1 MRPPVRGIRAPR
13 RPPSPART
21 RRQGVAAL
29 GALVLASCASAPLA
43 RPTVPAAIDA
53 PTNVVP
59 ALRWFARGT
68 QNYTCTA
75 KTEGGAEWKLTAPEA
90 ILYESAEPNA
100 AQVGTH
106 GAGPS
111 WTANDGSR
119 FVGDAAR
126 AKRAASPDAGSIPWL
141 LVPRKDDGAATGTL
155 GGLEFVQRVDT
166 AGGQPPASGC
176 EAATLGAQTKV
187 PYSATYIFYRAS

>member
-1 MRPPVRGIRAPR
+1 MRPARAGL
-13 RPPSPART
+13 
-21 RRQGVAAL
+21 QGMAAV
-29 GALVLASCASAPLA
+29 GALILAGCASAPLA

-59 ALRWFARGT
+59 AFRWFARGT

-75 KTEGGAEWKLTAPEA
+75 RTEGGGAEWKLTAPEA
-90 ILYESAEPNA
+90 ILYESAEANA
-100 AQVGTH
+100 PQVGTH

-119 FVGDAAR
+119 FFGDAAR
-126 AKRAASPDAGSIPWL
+126 AKKAASPDAGSIPWL
-141 LVPRKDDGAATGTL
+141 LVPRKDDGATTGTL
-155 GGLEFVQRVDT
+155 GGLEFVQRMDT

-176 EAATLGAQTKV
+176 DAATVGAQTKV
-187 PYSATYIFYRAS
+187 PYSATYVFYRAS